1 MTRLLLHKSGG
12 QPEEPPARVY
22 SLCSFGAGV
31 AAPNVKL
38 IEASSEAE
46 AVELAR
52 ERLLFTT
59 RELWDG
65 NRLVA
70 VIPPMLSEAS

>member
-1 MTRLLLHKSGG
+1 
-12 QPEEPPARVY
+12 
-22 SLCSFGAGV
+22 V

-38 IEASSEAE
+38 IEACSEAE

>member
-1 MTRLLLHKSGG
+1 MTRLLLRKTGD
-12 QPEEPPARVY
+12 QREERPATVY

-38 IEASSEAE
+38 IEACSEAE
-46 AVELAR
+46 ALELAR